1 MPEKK
6 KNKKQTKKS
15 KKKIAK
21 AYEKLPSL
29 TQVEFSDLTRESRVL
44 IVTLIASVAM
54 LSFAV
59 FTNDFGILANS
70 ILLSTFII
78 AVPRF
83 MMIYDKY
90 AKIKEMEEKFPVFLR
105 DVIESLSA
113 GMPLHTSIITVSGF
127 DYGKLSPEVKKISN
141 QLTWNIPL
149 ENVLNQFADRMKE
162 SKRLSTSIGII
173 RESYLSG
180 GDVIL
185 TLNTVAENSNIL
197 EETDK
202 ERKSMLSQYVI
213 LMYAISIVF
222 IGIVVAINKLMI
234 PIFEVSSATAGGG
247 LIGGAAVGISNPCDS
262 AGGGFMKS
270 ICDLYKGTAYNM
282 FAIDPSTI
290 GAYYVSLFFYM
301 SIIQSIFSGLVAGQ
315 IGENSVRAGIKHSL
329 IMVSI
334 TFGAFYFLIYF
345 GLMGV

>member
-1 MPEKK
+1 MVTEKK
-6 KNKKQTKKS
+6 NQKQIKKS
-15 KKKIAK
+15 KKKIVK
-21 AYEKLPSL
+21 VYEKMPSV
-29 TQVEFSDLTRESRVL
+29 TEMEFGELTRESRIL

-83 MMIYDKY
+83 LMIYEKY
-90 AKIKEMEEKFPVFLR
+90 MNIKGMEEKFPVFLR
-105 DVIESLSA
+105 DVIENLSS
-113 GMPLHTSIITVSGF
+113 GMPMHTSIISVSDF

-149 ENVLNQFADRMKE
+149 ENVLNQFANRMKE
-162 SKRLSTSIGII
+162 SKRLFTSIRII
-173 RESYLSG
+173 RESYISG
-180 GDVIL
+180 GDVVL

-234 PIFEVSSATAGGG
+234 PIFEMSSATAGGS
-247 LIGGAAVGISNPCDS
+247 ISGGVAVGISNPCDS
-262 AGGGFMKS
+262 VNLGIMGT
-270 ICDLYKGTAYNM
+270 ICDLYKGTAYRM
-282 FAIDPSTI
+282 FSIEPSRI
-290 GAYYVSLFFYM
+290 SAYYVSLFFYM
-301 SIIQSIFSGLVAGQ
+301 SMIQSIFSGLVAGQ
-315 IGENSVRAGIKHSL
+315 IGENSIRAGIKHSL

-334 TFGAFYFLIYF
+334 TFGAFYLLIYF